1 MLREE
6 RTEQKNTLLA
16 QGTKDMVEKHSSC
29 SGKEGAEKHTPSSKK
44 EGSSREAPPLLKGGK
59 KGFSL
64 STLPEDGTES
74 FLAVLQASRTLK
86 LKIKELQK
94 MSHKERCPVKGGWSA
109 RDRRGRGAEV
119 KETEATPGN
128 PMHPRRQY
136 S

>member
-1 MLREE
+1 
-6 RTEQKNTLLA
+6 
-16 QGTKDMVEKHSSC
+16 MVEKHSSC

-86 LKIKELQK
+86 LKIQELQK

-109 RDRRGRGAEV
+109 RDRRGRGEGGGG
-119 KETEATPGN
+119 EGDRATPGN
-128 PMHPRRQY
+128 PMHPSCQY